1 MGSLYCFNVV
11 HPVARTLARGP
22 QRMVRGRVRSR
33 SPDARR
39 WTVAVAPRPYDTRMY
54 AVIMAGGGGTRL
66 WPLSRAD
73 KPKPFLPLVGEAT
86 LLQATVARLA
96 PLIEP
101 RDVYIVTDG
110 RYGPLVREQLPDLP
124 TGNILAEPM
133 GRNTAAAVAYAAAAI
148 DRPADEVMVVLP
160 ADHAIADEAGFRASL
175 AAAAERAASG
185 DLVTLGI
192 TPTGP
197 ETGYG
202 YVLSTG
208 DATVVGDRSSWRVE
222 RFVEKPSVERATE
235 LLAGGR
241 ASWNAGIFVWRR
253 GAVLAGLRAHAPD
266 ILGDLETALA
276 AGPDALVAA
285 YPGVRATSIDYALM
299 EPASVQGVVAVVP
312 TDVGWSDLG
321 SWAAL
326 LEARAPE
333 AAGGVVSH
341 ATDGADVIAVGG
353 HDVLVHAAGGR
364 LVAVVGLGDVI
375 VVDTPDAL
383 LVVARDA
390 AQDVKKVVDALA
402 VQGRRDRL

>member
-1 MGSLYCFNVV
+1 
-11 HPVARTLARGP
+11 
-22 QRMVRGRVRSR
+22 
-33 SPDARR
+33 
-39 WTVAVAPRPYDTRMY
+39 MY

-73 KPKPFLPLVGEAT
+73 KPKPFLPLVGDAT
-86 LLQATVARLA
+86 LLQRTVRRLA

-101 RDVYIVTDG
+101 RDIYVVTDG
-110 RYGPLVREQLPDLP
+110 RYGPIVREQLPDLP
-124 TGNILAEPM
+124 TANILAEPM

-148 DRPADEVMVVLP
+148 DRPLDAVMVVLP

-175 AAAAERAASG
+175 ASAAARATGG

-208 DATVVGDRSSWRVE
+208 EATEAAGSASWRVE
-222 RFVEKPSVERATE
+222 RFVEKPTVERAQE

-253 GAVLAGLRAHAPD
+253 GSVLDGLRAHAGD
-266 ILGDLETALA
+266 ILADLETALA

-285 YPGVRATSIDYALM
+285 YPSVRATSIDYALM
-299 EPASVQGVVAVVP
+299 EPASVAGMVAVVP

-326 LEARAPE
+326 LEARGEE
-333 AAGGVVSH
+333 AAAGV
-341 ATDGADVIAVGG
+341 ATQVAAGADVIAVGG

-364 LVAVVGLGDVI
+364 LVAVVGLGEVI

-383 LVVARDA
+383 LVVAKDA
-390 AQDVKKVVDALA
+390 AQDVKKVVDALTA
-402 VQGRRDRL
+402 QGRRDRL